1 MADTPRLGLTQ
12 PDTGTLISISALSQS
27 FAKVDAAPGL
37 HICTSA
43 TRPVGWGSN
52 QNGRCII
59 ETDTGLTWRWDN
71 GAGQFVRTT
80 PMGILGSNSR
90 TTNIATT
97 STAFVTAV
105 SQTIAIPAG
114 GRPVIVG
121 CSVPAVQSDVGITN
135 LALFRGATK
144 LTDWLVPGSTGSLA
158 AEQEPC
164 GSNMVLDT
172 PTVGSYVY
180 SLQFRAVTGYGGEST
195 LLASATAPIQ
205 IWVDER

>member
-1 MADTPRLGLTQ
+1 MTTPRLGLA
-12 PDTGTLISISALSQS
+12 SISSDSPIDSDALGGN
-27 FAKVDAAPGL
+27 FDAIDAAPGAL
-37 HICTSA
+37 ICTSS
-43 TRPVGWGSN
+43 TRPVGWGAN
-52 QNGRCII
+52 QNGRLIL
-59 ETDTGLTWRWDN
+59 ESDTGLLWRWDN
-71 GAGQFVRTT
+71 GAGQFVR
-80 PMGILGSNSR
+80 MHGKGILGSNNR
-90 TTNIATT
+90 TSNISTN
-97 STAFVTAV
+97 STGFAVVV

-121 CSVPAVQSDVGITN
+121 CSVPAVQSDVGLTN
-135 LALFRGATK
+135 LALYRDTTK

-172 PTVGSYVY
+172 PLVGSYAY
-180 SLQFRAVTGYGGEST
+180 SLQFRAVTGYGGTST